1 MKKFILIFASALF
14 ILPFLNHKENLSLLE
29 ENTFITQIEDLKDLK
44 RAYPK
49 LNWNID
55 HEELN
60 QLFSYFKMLDV
71 DVYIFTNNSFEDTRI
86 TGQYSPSR
94 NRIYLNEEIINND
107 RTIEQFLRTIRH
119 EGMHL
124 AQDCK
129 GGSIHNSWSK
139 KIYSLKDVPEK
150 HHKEVEKMYEKRHW
164 KLEKESF
171 WAGETKGITLK
182 SLQYCFKK
190 RKRNIFD

>member
-1 MKKFILIFASALF
+1 MKKFILIFASTIF
-14 ILPFLNHKENLSLLE
+14 ILPFFNHRENLSLLE
-29 ENTFITQIEDLKDLK
+29 GNTFITQIEDLEDLK

-71 DVYIFTNNSFEDTRI
+71 DVYIFSNKSFEDPRI

-94 NRIYLNEEIINND
+94 NRIYLNEGIINND

-129 GGSIHNSWSK
+129 GGSIHNTWSK
-139 KIYSLKDVPEK
+139 KIYSLEDVPEK
-150 HHKEVEKMYEKRHW
+150 HHKEVESMYEKRHW
-164 KLEKESF
+164 KFEKEAF
-171 WAGETKGITLK
+171 WAGQTKGITLK